1 MTRLHGDGLSSVL
14 VEGGRGIIT
23 SVLRDGLVDRLMVC
37 IAPKVIGEG
46 IAAVGDLGIDRLR
59 DSMTFRSAR
68 FLPCGD
74 DVIFDGE
81 PERAASN
88 ELRRSA

>member
-1 MTRLHGDGLSSVL
+1 MTRWGIHGQPI
-14 VEGGRGIIT
+14 GI
-23 SVLRDGLVDRLMVC
+23 
-37 IAPKVIGEG
+37 E
-46 IAAVGDLGIDRLR
+46 RLR

-68 FLPCGD
+68 FVPCGD

-81 PERAASN
+81 PERAAAN